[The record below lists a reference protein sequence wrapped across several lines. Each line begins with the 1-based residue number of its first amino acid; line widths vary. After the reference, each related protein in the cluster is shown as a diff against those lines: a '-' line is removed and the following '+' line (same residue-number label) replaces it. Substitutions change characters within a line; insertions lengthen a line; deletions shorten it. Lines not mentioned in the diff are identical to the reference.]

1 MMTWTMSKMRL
12 SFFFLII
19 TLFGIQSCGERTL
32 IRHYYILEVSE
43 DSLAFLQD
51 SINSNGICEILRVKI
66 PPAYNQQRIAVRR
79 RSHEISYYQYHYW
92 AMNPADNLTTLLEKE
107 IRRSHI
113 FTFTSSGNLNMVPD
127 YQISS
132 QVYKLEV
139 EDINDQFEVSL
150 EMRMEFIE
158 YSSDNIVL
166 IHRFERNKSLEER
179 DLNLFASELSQ
190 IFQEETSQFI
200 LKIAS
205 YLNSIS
211 LKQSAEN

>member
-1 MMTWTMSKMRL
+1 MSKMRL
-12 SFFFLII
+12 IFFFSII
-19 TLFGIQSCGERTL
+19 TLFGFQSCGERTL
-32 IRHYYILEVSE
+32 IRHYYVLEASE
-43 DSLAFLQD
+43 DSLTYLQD
-51 SINSNGICEILRVKI
+51 SVISNGICEILRVKI

-92 AMNPADNLTTLLEKE
+92 AMNPADNLTGLLEKE

-113 FTFTSSGNLNMVPD
+113 FTFASSGNLNMVPD

-139 EDINDQFEVSL
+139 EDINDQFQVSL
-150 EMRMEFIE
+150 EMRMELSE
-158 YSSDNIVL
+158 YSSGNSVL
-166 IHRFERNKSLEER
+166 THRFERKKTLEER

-190 IFQEETSQFI
+190 IYQEETSQFI

-205 YLNSIS
+205 YFENINHQ
-211 LKQSAEN
+211 KSAEN